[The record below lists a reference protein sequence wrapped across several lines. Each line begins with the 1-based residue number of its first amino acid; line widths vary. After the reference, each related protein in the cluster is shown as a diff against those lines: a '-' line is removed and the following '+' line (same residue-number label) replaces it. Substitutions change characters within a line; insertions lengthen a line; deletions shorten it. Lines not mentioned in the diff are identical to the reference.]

1 MLSPQLRLLLAKL
14 GMCCLNFT
22 GILCVQLLLLMR
34 YSIQFLPMTLQEEA
48 AQWNIIIM
56 GAANRQLWDQGDEI
70 QLWNQENGNRG
81 NYNRYLLP
89 WRANNS
95 NCATPR
101 GTMSSM
107 NISYIRIS
115 GYQDIRQ
122 KHIKSPKALFLHDC
136 IMRRKSNQPLHY
148 YDHTSPPS
156 HTPPAFLHHLLTPIH
171 PPYAP
176 KLSPFSLL
184 PTPPHS
190 PPLPHPHTLTFS
202 STLIL
207 VLSCSP
213 EVF

>member
-1 MLSPQLRLLLAKL
+1 MGPEK
-14 GMCCLNFT
+14 CNT
-22 GILCVQLLLLMR
+22 
-34 YSIQFLPMTLQEEA
+34 
-48 AQWNIIIM
+48 IM
-56 GAANRQLWDQGDEI
+56 GLGRWESRT
-70 QLWNQENGNRG
+70 GNC
-81 NYNRYLLP
+81 NRYLLP

-136 IMRRKSNQPLHY
+136 IMRRKSNQPLLHY

-156 HTPPAFLHHLLTPIH
+156 HTPPAFLHHHTLTSS
-171 PPYAP
+171 PPSILPMLP
-176 KLSPFSLL
+176 KLSPISLL

-190 PPLPHPHTLTFS
+190 PPLPPPHTLTFS